1 MKKFILYFVLILIC
15 NLSFAQQ
22 LPQFT
27 SYQLSPFLYNP
38 AYAGVDETTQL
49 NAVIRSQW
57 DGVREAP
64 QSDILSGYGLLRNK
78 NMGLGATAFK
88 DVAGADSRRGIS
100 LSYAYHLILKNN
112 TSLSLGLSCMHQL

>member
-1 MKKFILYFVLILIC
+1 MKNFILYFVLFLIC
-15 NLSFAQQ
+15 DFSFAQQ

-64 QSDILSGYGLLRNK
+64 QSDVLSGFHKIKVCIGYEYMGANIKYSSLKIKPLGDTLLI
-78 NMGLGATAFK
+78 M
-88 DVAGADSRRGIS
+88 
-100 LSYAYHLILKNN
+100 
-112 TSLSLGLSCMHQL
+112 